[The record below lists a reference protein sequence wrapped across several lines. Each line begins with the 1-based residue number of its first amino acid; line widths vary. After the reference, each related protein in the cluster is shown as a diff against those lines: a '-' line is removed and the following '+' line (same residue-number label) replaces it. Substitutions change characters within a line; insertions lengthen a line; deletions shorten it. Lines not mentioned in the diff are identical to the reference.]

1 MATPTV
7 APPTPGS
14 YTFSTP
20 LAVSAG
26 SDPRVS
32 LTFSSPHVKGATPHS
47 VGVASAV
54 TSPPSANQ
62 REAKLLELQSSALS
76 LKQRIE
82 NEKRKLELLSSPK
95 PLTSSSLINRSHSC
109 ESSTQTNPL
118 THHTLPL
125 THHTLPLTHQPHPPT
140 TSISHV
146 AMTTATVPALG
157 GLPWQQKGGDQ
168 LSVINIYTRRETE
181 GKEKEEETRE
191 LTGGSEEELR
201 DDTEEETE
209 EESKEEEEEV
219 KDNSKDDEI
228 SCTVL
233 SPVLTS
239 PVPPPITNDVSPIT
253 PPGSSSFTDSFVT
266 PPTTTLPVPLIQVI
280 RYYYYL

>member
-32 LTFSSPHVKGATPHS
+32 LTFSSPHVKGAIPHS
-47 VGVASAV
+47 VGMTSAV
-54 TSPPSANQ
+54 KSPPPPSNQ

-95 PLTSSSLINRSHSC
+95 PLTSSSLINRSLSC
-109 ESSTQTNPL
+109 ETSTQTNR
-118 THHTLPL
+118 L

-181 GKEKEEETRE
+181 GKEEETRE

-201 DDTEEETE
+201 EDTEEETE
-209 EESKEEEEEV
+209 EEMEEESKDEEEEV

-233 SPVLTS
+233 LPVLTS

-280 RYYYYL
+280 RY